1 MNKFSKDIGI
11 RRYNEK
17 ENKEIRCI
25 SIIEEFVVDLTK
37 HRMRHLSWN
46 LDSRNFLKTHEM
58 VTYRKPLEN
67 SEKNSDNQDLNT
79 NTILIGQPS
88 PNLRP
93 ASKIYYDR
101 VAQITGSQCVVEKDL
116 AVFSNFGIL
125 ASPIQK
131 FALNR
136 WNKNERKATH
146 GLCFSVANQIY
157 NKNLAKEFENAGL
170 DDTALKNLQAK
181 LSGYREKLYHHRDL
195 FKESTLVSKSKEK
208 IHHYQEL
215 KNTKLNQI
223 SDLSNELQLEM
234 KLVTDLTKQT
244 KDKIKKDICTS
255 IRNPKFQ
262 LMLLENVVRK
272 APK

>member
-1 MNKFSKDIGI
+1 MVIYQKPVNNLANDNNS
-11 RRYNEK
+11 N
-17 ENKEIRCI
+17 NN
-25 SIIEEFVVDLTK
+25 II
-37 HRMRHLSWN
+37 
-46 LDSRNFLKTHEM
+46 
-58 VTYRKPLEN
+58 
-67 SEKNSDNQDLNT
+67 
-79 NTILIGQPS
+79 IGQPS
-88 PNLRP
+88 TLRP

-101 VAQITGSQCVVEKDL
+101 VAQITGSQCVVQKDL
-116 AVFSNFGIL
+116 AVYSNFGFL
-125 ASPIQK
+125 AGPIQQ
-131 FALNR
+131 FALSR

-146 GLCFSVANQIY
+146 GLCFSIANQIY

-195 FKESTLVSKSKEK
+195 FKESNLVSKSKEK

-223 SDLSNELQLEM
+223 SVYSNELQSEM
-234 KLVTDLTKQT
+234 KLVSELTKQA
-244 KDKIKKDICTS
+244 KDKIKNDICTS

>member
-181 LSGYREKLYHHRDL
+181 LSGYREKLYWFGWVIVFRSVYL
-195 FKESTLVSKSKEK
+195 FFF
-208 IHHYQEL
+208 H
-215 KNTKLNQI
+215 
-223 SDLSNELQLEM
+223 
-234 KLVTDLTKQT
+234 
-244 KDKIKKDICTS
+244 
-255 IRNPKFQ
+255 FQ
-262 LMLLENVVRK
+262 LYNFNNSWFTCITDTYIYNIQFDTQQLAN
-272 APK
+272 